1 MAADE
6 RDDREGPGQEGFLTD
21 ILREATITGTG
32 DDPAPPPPEP
42 QAAGMPRR
50 GNVDDAADD
59 VADDDGDA
67 DVLGAGDADDN
78 RNTEADARRD

>member
-6 RDDREGPGQEGFLTD
+6 RDDREGPGQEGLVTEV
-21 ILREATITGTG
+21 LREATITGTG

-42 QAAGMPRR
+42 QAAGMPRG

-59 VADDDGDA
+59 AGA
-67 DVLGAGDADDN
+67 TAPGAGNADDN
-78 RNTEADARRD
+78 KNTEAEADGGRD

>member
-6 RDDREGPGQEGFLTD
+6 RDDREGPGQEGFLTE
-21 ILREATITGTG
+21 ILRDATITGTG

-42 QAAGMPRR
+42 RSAGMPR
-50 GNVDDAADD
+50 GGSVDDA
-59 VADDDGDA
+59 ADDDGDA